1 MYIMQTS
8 KYECKY
14 PQQAN
19 NLLTINL
26 TKLKLYKNRSKN
38 FKKKTKNINFAVFFY
53 QTLTENKYYMTY
65 LIQLGNFLAI
75 DNHNAQNLVN
85 TITPLE
91 VKGSV

>member
-38 FKKKTKNINFAVFFY
+38 FFFLKKNINFAVFCY
-53 QTLTENKYYMTY
+53 QTLTENKYYVTY
-65 LIQLGNFLAI
+65 LIQLGHFLAI

-85 TITPLE
+85 TIPHL
-91 VKGSV
+91 K